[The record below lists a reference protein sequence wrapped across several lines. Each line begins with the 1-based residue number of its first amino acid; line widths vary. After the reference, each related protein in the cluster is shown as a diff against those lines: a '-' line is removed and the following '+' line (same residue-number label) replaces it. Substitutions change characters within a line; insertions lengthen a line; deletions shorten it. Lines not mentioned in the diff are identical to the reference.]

1 MRKYRKSPERSRKT
15 VLMSTFKNDLPE
27 NQFVLMNTVRRTQI
41 FTAGLLNL
49 DGHYIFPFSHSEE
62 TQKAKPAVWN
72 SATAV
77 KQWNIIQKE
86 LTNFQ
91 IMARVFLSTHLIQW
105 WWFQLTMKTDVCF
118 LGIWSHYEMEALTKA
133 LLVPNI
139 WQIFFS
145 QKYFWLGKQSCSE
158 MSKGLKNI
166 LCWHCGRFSRLLLF
180 TWVVQTENC
189 S

>member
-15 VLMSTFKNDLPE
+15 VLISTFKNDLPE

-105 WWFQLTMKTDVCF
+105 WWFQSTMKTDVCF

-139 WQIFFS
+139 WQFFFFPRSIFGLVS
-145 QKYFWLGKQSCSE
+145 SLVVKCQKDWRIFYAGIVDDSAAFCCLLG
-158 MSKGLKNI
+158 
-166 LCWHCGRFSRLLLF
+166 
-180 TWVVQTENC
+180 
-189 S
+189 